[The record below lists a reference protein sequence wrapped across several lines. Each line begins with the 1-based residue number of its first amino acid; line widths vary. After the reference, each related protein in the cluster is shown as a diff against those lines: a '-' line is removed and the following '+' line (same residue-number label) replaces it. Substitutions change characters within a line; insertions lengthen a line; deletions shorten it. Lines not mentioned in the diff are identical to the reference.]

1 MKAVLL
7 MLGALSAA
15 IIFVGCG
22 TAVGRA
28 TGVETSEVEQV
39 IDEKQLAIDIQ
50 RTCGYE
56 MNKARRPGGLLYRS
70 PGENLNKWM
79 EDCIERLKAEALAG
93 IGIATE
99 VERAVEEAEQELE
112 VVKAGAEEVLA
123 ERDIQQACS
132 HEFQVA
138 ISPGGKLYPSTR
150 DFRVVEEYM
159 SECMPRMELELASE
173 SGTDVEKA
181 AEAVEQEMEIVRAG
195 AEEVLAERE
204 LIEAAQ
210 IRCQQDFYD
219 PSKRRGKPRTI
230 FINDCM
236 REAASNNFSSDDID
250 SDIERVVEEA
260 EQEMEIVKAGAEQVV
275 EEKAMVEDL
284 QNKCLSEFNSAKNRY
299 GIGGTP
305 RLNIDQFMTECM
317 NEGSKDLAVL
327 GDIDVDVEKAVEEAK
342 QEVEIVRAGAEAV
355 LAERELMESAQ
366 TRCYAD
372 SLVPRKRRGIPL
384 DAFMAQCISKAAS
397 TSGVTG
403 DIDFYINKAVEAAQQ
418 EMAVAKAEAD
428 RAEEEREVIRTAT
441 RLCQRDSLDASKRK
455 GKPRNDFINDCIR
468 ESAAN
473 RDASGEIDSDIE
485 KEVETAEQELDIVK
499 AGAEEVFEERV
510 ASLEEKV
517 AELTELLE
525 ALQTQ

>member
-1 MKAVLL
+1 MKAMLL

-28 TGVETSEVEQV
+28 TGVDSSEAENVLSDREVKQRIYESCTNEVQMYLQKGGIRSRAQGTFNLCQERMTAELANEGGIDSDVE
-39 IDEKQLAIDIQ
+39 K
-50 RTCGYE
+50 
-56 MNKARRPGGLLYRS
+56 
-70 PGENLNKWM
+70 
-79 EDCIERLKAEALAG
+79 
-93 IGIATE
+93 
-99 VERAVEEAEQELE
+99 AVEAAEQEME
-112 VVKAGAEEVLA
+112 IVKAGAEEVLA
-123 ERDIQQACS
+123 ER
-132 HEFQVA
+132 
-138 ISPGGKLYPSTR
+138 
-150 DFRVVEEYM
+150 
-159 SECMPRMELELASE
+159 
-173 SGTDVEKA
+173 
-181 AEAVEQEMEIVRAG
+181 EIM
-195 AEEVLAERE
+195 
-204 LIEAAQ
+204 EAAQ

-236 REAASNNFSSDDID
+236 REAASNSGEAGDID
-250 SDIERVVEEA
+250 SDIEKAVEAA
-260 EQEMEIVKAGAEQVV
+260 EQEMEIVKAGAE
-275 EEKAMVEDL
+275 E
-284 QNKCLSEFNSAKNRY
+284 
-299 GIGGTP
+299 
-305 RLNIDQFMTECM
+305 
-317 NEGSKDLAVL
+317 
-327 GDIDVDVEKAVEEAK
+327 
-342 QEVEIVRAGAEAV
+342 V
-355 LAERELMESAQ
+355 LAEREIMETAQ

-397 TSGVTG
+397 ASGVTG

-473 RDASGEIDSDIE
+473 RDGSGEIDSDIE

>member
-1 MKAVLL
+1 ANEGGIDSDVEKAV
-7 MLGALSAA
+7 
-15 IIFVGCG
+15 
-22 TAVGRA
+22 
-28 TGVETSEVEQV
+28 
-39 IDEKQLAIDIQ
+39 
-50 RTCGYE
+50 
-56 MNKARRPGGLLYRS
+56 
-70 PGENLNKWM
+70 
-79 EDCIERLKAEALAG
+79 EA
-93 IGIATE
+93 
-99 VERAVEEAEQELE
+99 AEQEMEIVKAGAEEVLAEKDVLE
-112 VVKAGAEEVLA
+112 IAQRDCQMQAYSFKRQKDGRSPQEFIRDCMTEATANISSSGDIDSDVEKAVEAAEQEMEIVKAGAEEVLA
-123 ERDIQQACS
+123 ER
-132 HEFQVA
+132 
-138 ISPGGKLYPSTR
+138 
-150 DFRVVEEYM
+150 
-159 SECMPRMELELASE
+159 
-173 SGTDVEKA
+173 
-181 AEAVEQEMEIVRAG
+181 EIM
-195 AEEVLAERE
+195 
-204 LIEAAQ
+204 EAAQ

-236 REAASNNFSSDDID
+236 REAASNSGEAGDID
-250 SDIERVVEEA
+250 SDIEKAVEAA
-260 EQEMEIVKAGAEQVV
+260 EQEMEIVKAGAE
-275 EEKAMVEDL
+275 E
-284 QNKCLSEFNSAKNRY
+284 
-299 GIGGTP
+299 
-305 RLNIDQFMTECM
+305 
-317 NEGSKDLAVL
+317 
-327 GDIDVDVEKAVEEAK
+327 
-342 QEVEIVRAGAEAV
+342 V
-355 LAERELMESAQ
+355 LAEREIMETAQ

-397 TSGVTG
+397 ASGVTG

-473 RDASGEIDSDIE
+473 RDGSGEIDSDIE

>member
-28 TGVETSEVEQV
+28 TGVDSSEVEEVLADREITQRIYESCSNEV
-39 IDEKQLAIDIQ
+39 QMYLQKGGIRSRAQGTFNLCQERMTAELANEGGIDSDVEK
-50 RTCGYE
+50 
-56 MNKARRPGGLLYRS
+56 
-70 PGENLNKWM
+70 
-79 EDCIERLKAEALAG
+79 
-93 IGIATE
+93 
-99 VERAVEEAEQELE
+99 AVEAAEQEME
-112 VVKAGAEEVLA
+112 IVKAGAEEVLA

-132 HEFQVA
+132 HEFQMA

-173 SGTDVEKA
+173 GGTDVEKA

-210 IRCQQDFYD
+210 IRCQQDFYN

-250 SDIERVVEEA
+250 SDIEKAVEAA
-260 EQEMEIVKAGAEQVV
+260 EQEMEIVKAGAEQV
-275 EEKAMVEDL
+275 
-284 QNKCLSEFNSAKNRY
+284 
-299 GIGGTP
+299 
-305 RLNIDQFMTECM
+305 
-317 NEGSKDLAVL
+317 
-327 GDIDVDVEKAVEEAK
+327 
-342 QEVEIVRAGAEAV
+342 
-355 LAERELMESAQ
+355 LAEKEIMESAQ

-372 SLVPRKRRGIPL
+372 SYVGQKRRGKPL
-384 DAFMAQCISKAAS
+384 DQFMGQCMQAAANS
-397 TSGVTG
+397 SGVTG
-403 DIDFYINKAVEAAQQ
+403 DIDSYINKAVEAARQ
-418 EMAVAKAEAD
+418 EMEVAKAEAD
-428 RAEEEREVIRTAT
+428 RAEEEREVIRAIQ
-441 RLCQRDSLDASKRK
+441 RLCQKDSLDPTKRK
-455 GKPRNDFINDCIR
+455 GKPRNIFINDCLR
-468 ESAAN
+468 EATAN
-473 RDASGEIDSDIE
+473 SGEAGDIDSDIE
-485 KEVETAEQELDIVK
+485 KAVETAEQELEIVK

-510 ASLEEKV
+510 ASLEERV

-525 ALQTQ
+525 TLQTQ

>member
-1 MKAVLL
+1 MKAILL

-28 TGVETSEVEQV
+28 TGVDSSEV
-39 IDEKQLAIDIQ
+39 
-50 RTCGYE
+50 
-56 MNKARRPGGLLYRS
+56 
-70 PGENLNKWM
+70 
-79 EDCIERLKAEALAG
+79 
-93 IGIATE
+93 
-99 VERAVEEAEQELE
+99 
-112 VVKAGAEEVLA
+112 EEVLA
-123 ERDIQQACS
+123 EKDVLEIAQRDCQMQAYS
-132 HEFQVA
+132 FKRQRDGRSPEEFIRDCMA
-138 ISPGGKLYPSTR
+138 EATANISSSGGIDSDL
-150 DFRVVEEYM
+150 
-159 SECMPRMELELASE
+159 
-173 SGTDVEKA
+173 EKA
-181 AEAVEQEMEIVRAG
+181 AE
-195 AEEVLAERE
+195 
-204 LIEAAQ
+204 
-210 IRCQQDFYD
+210 
-219 PSKRRGKPRTI
+219 
-230 FINDCM
+230 
-236 REAASNNFSSDDID
+236 
-250 SDIERVVEEA
+250 VV

-305 RLNIDQFMTECM
+305 RLNINQFMTECL
-317 NEGSKDLAVL
+317 NEGSKELAVL
-327 GDIDVDVEKAVEEAK
+327 GDIDSDVEKAVAKAEQKQVQTNLAACQRESRNPYARKGKPVGQFVNECMAEATANDGLSAIGDIDSDVEK
-342 QEVEIVRAGAEAV
+342 AVAEANQEVEIVRAGAEAV
-355 LAERELMESAQ
+355 LAERELMDSAQ

-372 SLVPRKRRGIPL
+372 SLVPSKRRGIPL

-473 RDASGEIDSDIE
+473 RDGSGEIDSDIE

-499 AGAEEVFEERV
+499 AGAEDVFEERV

>member
-1 MKAVLL
+1 MKAILL

-39 IDEKQLAIDIQ
+39 IDANERAEYVEKTCKTQLITAI
-50 RTCGYE
+50 
-56 MNKARRPGGLLYRS
+56 NKQQSGFTTKDSILSDADA
-70 PGENLNKWM
+70 NAFM
-79 EDCIERLKAEALAG
+79 EECLERIEAEL
-93 IGIATE
+93 ATE
-99 VERAVEEAEQELE
+99 GE
-112 VVKAGAEEVLA
+112 
-123 ERDIQQACS
+123 
-132 HEFQVA
+132 
-138 ISPGGKLYPSTR
+138 T
-150 DFRVVEEYM
+150 
-159 SECMPRMELELASE
+159 
-173 SGTDVEKA
+173 GTDVEKA
-181 AEAVEQEMEIVRAG
+181 
-195 AEEVLAERE
+195 
-204 LIEAAQ
+204 
-210 IRCQQDFYD
+210 
-219 PSKRRGKPRTI
+219 
-230 FINDCM
+230 
-236 REAASNNFSSDDID
+236 
-250 SDIERVVEEA
+250 VEEA
-260 EQEMEIVKAGAEQVV
+260 KQEVEIVKAGAEQVV
-275 EEKAMVEDL
+275 EEKAMLEDL
-284 QNKCLSEFNSAKNRY
+284 QGTCLREYRSPETRRSLRGKSL
-299 GIGGTP
+299 G
-305 RLNIDQFMTECM
+305 QFMKECM
-317 NEGSKDLAVL
+317 DEGSKELAVL
-327 GDIDVDVEKAVEEAK
+327 GDIDSDVEKAVAKAEQKQVQTNLAACQRESRNPYARKGKSVGQFVNECMAEATANDGLSAIGDIDSDVEK
-342 QEVEIVRAGAEAV
+342 AVAEANQEVEIVRAGAEAV
-355 LAERELMESAQ
+355 LAERELMETAQ

-397 TSGVTG
+397 ASGVTG

-473 RDASGEIDSDIE
+473 RDGSGEIDSDIE